1 MRPGYGWAVRATAG
15 WLGGFNGAVAR
26 LRNEP
31 GTADLSRLGP
41 LVAAAAARREAFA
54 ALDDAALRSAATALR
69 TGSEFDDG
77 TLVEFCAVAREVG
90 RRVWGLEAFDT
101 QLLAVV
107 NMLRGE
113 VVDLATGEGKTLVGV
128 LVAAA
133 YCCAGRRV
141 HVLSVNDYLTRRDA
155 DWSRAFLSWF
165 GLSVSGVTSDLADD
179 GRRLAYREDV
189 VYAPVHEVG
198 FDLLRD
204 RQRTRPDTMILGA
217 RDVAI
222 IDEID
227 AVLLDEGLVPLVL
240 AGEAGPLLGAGDLAG
255 LVRKL
260 RVGRHYEVDG
270 ERRNVTFTDAGLTR
284 IESFAGVDN
293 LFQSEHVSLLTA
305 ANLALHAEVLV
316 DRDVDYLVRA
326 GRVEI
331 ISGSRGRTVDRQRWP
346 DGLQA
351 AVEVKE
357 GLDVSPAG
365 EVRDQILIRSLVTGY
380 ATVTGMSGSAREA
393 ASQISEFY
401 ALRIGLVPPAKPCV
415 RVDEPDRLF
424 AETAHRDE
432 ALVAF
437 LVEVHRTGQ
446 PLLIG
451 TRDVATSEA
460 WSVRLR
466 EAGIDHVVLNAR
478 NDAAEAGI
486 IAEAGRRD
494 AVTISTQMAGRGVD
508 IRLGGSAA
516 DADPGL
522 AEEVRHLGGLCVVG
536 IGRYDT
542 ARLDRQL
549 RGRAGRQ
556 GDPGR
561 SVFFTSLDDDLVV
574 KHAPGGPPVRNLD
587 ADGQV
592 LDRKVRRYVEHAQ
605 RVAAGALDQ
614 IHRKTTCYNEVVD
627 AQRAATVGWRAAI
640 LAASSVDD
648 LGNWLGPESRERLET
663 IDPEPARA
671 TAVAVLLFHL
681 DQAWAEHLDALAAV
695 REGIHLRS
703 LGRQAPLNEFNTLA
717 VDAFRSFR
725 RQVRAAVA
733 ETLAS
738 ITLTDAGVDIE
749 DAGLRRP
756 TSTWTYLVADTPF
769 RTPEERF
776 FEYLGRQTRGA

>member
-1 MRPGYGWAVRATAG
+1 MVRATATAG
-15 WLGGFNGAVAR
+15 WLGGLTGAVAR

-31 GTADLSRLGP
+31 GTTDLSRLRP
-41 LVAAAAARREAFA
+41 LVAAAAARKDEFA
-54 ALDDAALRSAATALR
+54 ALDDAALRSEAAALR

-128 LVAAA
+128 VGAAA
-133 YCCAGRRV
+133 FACAGRRV

-155 DWSRAFLSWF
+155 DWSRGFLSWF
-165 GLSVSGVTSDLADD
+165 ELSVSSVTSDLADD
-179 GRRLAYREDV
+179 DRRLAYREDV

-204 RQRTRPDTMILGA
+204 RQRTTRDAMVLPA

-227 AVLLDEGLVPLVL
+227 AVLLDEAVVPLVL
-240 AGEAGPLLGAGDLAG
+240 AGDAGPLPATRDLAG
-255 LVRKL
+255 LIRKL
-260 RVGRHYEVDG
+260 RVGRHYEFDD
-270 ERRNVTFTDAGLTR
+270 ERRNVTFTDAGLAR
-284 IESFAGVDN
+284 MERFVGVDN
-293 LFQSEHVSLLTA
+293 LFQPEHVSLLTA

-316 DRDVDYLVRA
+316 ERDVDYLVRA

-365 EVRDQILIRSLVTGY
+365 EVRDQILVRSLVAGY

-393 ASQISEFY
+393 AGQIAEFY
-401 ALRIGLVPPAKPCV
+401 DLRIGVVPPAKPCV

-424 AETAHRDE
+424 ADAAYRDE
-432 ALVAF
+432 ALLTF
-437 LVEVHRTGQ
+437 LVDVHRTGQ

-460 WSVRLR
+460 WSVRLQK
-466 EAGIDHVVLNAR
+466 AGIDHVVLNAR

-508 IRLGGSAA
+508 IRLGGSASDAA
-516 DADPGL
+516 D
-522 AEEVRHLGGLCVVG
+522 EVRSLGGLCVVG
-536 IGRYDT
+536 IGRYDS

-556 GDPGR
+556 GDPGC

-574 KHAPGGPPVRNLD
+574 KHAPDVPPLRQLT
-587 ADGQV
+587 ADGQL
-592 LDRKVRRYVEHAQ
+592 LDRKVRRHVEHAQ
-605 RVAAGALDQ
+605 RVAAGVLDQ
-614 IHRKTTCYNEVVD
+614 IHRKTTKYNEIVD
-627 AQRAATVGWRAAI
+627 AQRAATLDWRAAV
-640 LAASSVDD
+640 LGASSIDD
-648 LGNWLGPESRERLET
+648 LGDWLGPASRERLET
-663 IDPEPARA
+663 IDREPARA

-681 DQAWAEHLDALAAV
+681 DQAWAEHLDDLAAV

-703 LGRQAPLNEFNTLA
+703 LGREAPLEKFNGLA
-717 VDAFRSFR
+717 VEAFRSVPR
-725 RQVRAAVA
+725 TVRAAA
-733 ETLAS
+733 EETLAS
-738 ITLTDAGVDIE
+738 IALTDDGVDLAG
-749 DAGLRRP
+749 AGLRRP

-776 FEYLGRQTRGA
+776 FEYVGRGIRDA